1 VQILGSI
8 FVDHLFAKLG
18 VGDEDFLVASM
29 IERCPK
35 VMMLRELLM
44 NALES
49 ASHAKSGRR
58 QVDVTSVQVNG
69 VRKLCIWNTGP
80 GMDAEQLFRMCDIAS
95 SIGKQKG
102 LDRNFGMGAKV
113 ASLPSNQL
121 GVRYRSCQAGQVHEV
136 TIGKRNGVYGRIP
149 RVDLTTGEAAVV
161 VEVTETAKAEG
172 RLVDQDW
179 TEVVL
184 MGNRPEQDT
193 LADPYERNPPVPR
206 NWLPAA
212 IYNKFF
218 WIDDSIELR
227 MSPET
232 HGMKGVKR
240 LFSLSQRITRR
251 YARHETVRLPD
262 GITIHYLYDPAHPVR
277 ENRNA
282 SYEDDL
288 LPDTSFCA
296 VINGGEFYDMR
307 RGQQWTL
314 DAPSFGITFGAR
326 HFSVLIELA
335 DEFPVRADGY
345 RQFLRYLTGVQEH
358 VRLGDFSGLVRANR
372 PKWLVALID
381 EMSPDVDLSR
391 DVSEQLAQLLASL
404 GVKRMRP
411 KPRKILP
418 PPLLRTEPPPPVS
431 EPIPPPPKEAP
442 ETPEAEQVKPP
453 VPPAPPPPQSKPL
466 TPPPAAPELPVEMV
480 LDIEIAP
487 ELLLLRDKQEIADRN
502 LTHRAARYYP
512 EAHQLF
518 INMLYPSVARL
529 ASLLTAVAPA
539 SVDIGRARAEATMLA
554 EQELLLRVGRALVFG
569 LGKRDAAQGWTDADK
584 RTAVSSEVLT
594 IAADDFYTGKAEVTE
609 TFLRALRAGSTVD
622 ETQLAG
628 EVVTA

>member
-569 LGKRDAAQGWTDADK
+569 LGKRDAAQGWTEADK

>member
-1 VQILGSI
+1 M
-8 FVDHLFAKLG
+8 DHLFAKLG

-49 ASHAKSGRR
+49 ASHAKAGGR
-58 QVDVTSVQVNG
+58 QVDVGSVQVDG
-69 VRKLCIWNTGP
+69 ARKLCIWNTGP

-121 GVRYRSCQAGQVHEV
+121 GVRYRSCQAGRVHEV

-149 RVDLTTGEAAVV
+149 RVDPGTGEAAVV
-161 VEVTETAKAEG
+161 LEVTEVAKGEG
-172 RLVDQDW
+172 RPLDQDW

-218 WIDDSIELR
+218 RIDDGIELR
-227 MSPET
+227 MLPET
-232 HGMKGVKR
+232 HGLKGVKR
-240 LFSLSQRITRR
+240 LFSLSQRIARR

-262 GITIHYLYDPAHPVR
+262 GIAIHYLYDPAHPIR

-296 VINGGEFYDMR
+296 VVNGGEFYDMR

-418 PPLLRTEPPPPVS
+418 PPLLRTEPPPPPPVS
-431 EPIPPPPKEAP
+431 EPVPPVPPKKETP
-442 ETPEAEQVKPP
+442 MTPEAEQAKPP
-453 VPPAPPPPQSKPL
+453 APPVPPPQPKPPAPPPPPA
-466 TPPPAAPELPVEMV
+466 PPEQPTEMV
-480 LDIEIAP
+480 LDVEIAP
-487 ELLLLRDKQEIADRN
+487 ELLLLRDQQEIADRN

-518 INMLYPSVARL
+518 VNMLYPSVARL
-529 ASLLTAVAPA
+529 ASLLVAAAPA
-539 SVDIGRARAEATMLA
+539 AVESGRARSEATMLA

-569 LGKRDAAQGWTDADK
+569 LGKRDAAQGWNEAEK
-584 RTAVSSEVLT
+584 RSAVSSEVLT

-609 TFLRALRAGSTVD
+609 RYLRAVRAGSVAEQKQAAVETVP
-622 ETQLAG
+622 A
-628 EVVTA
+628 